1 MYQKKIYG
9 SATTALVISNEEI
22 EDIIKIVKS
31 LEETRLLIT
40 EIKETIKNET
50 REQKGGLLSRFL
62 GTLGASLLG
71 SALTAKGVIR
81 AGETTIRAG
90 EKF

>member
-31 LEETRLLIT
+31 LEETRLLIR

-50 REQKGGLLSRFL
+50 REQKGALLSRFL

-90 EKF
+90 EKC